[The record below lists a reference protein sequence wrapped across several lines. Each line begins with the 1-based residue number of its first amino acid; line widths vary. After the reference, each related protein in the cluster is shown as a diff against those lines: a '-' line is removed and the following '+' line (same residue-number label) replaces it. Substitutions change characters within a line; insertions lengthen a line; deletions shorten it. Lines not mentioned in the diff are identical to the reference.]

1 MLVGTSNRS
10 ESLTLANARRPRTSY
25 LIHLQVLYCHTCG
38 CADRTSA
45 RIRIK
50 SGRRLGAVPRSA
62 RPRCQ
67 SANVSRAL
75 NRLRHSYAS
84 TRAPNG
90 RCDPT
95 HHSHTVL
102 ESTRADP
109 WTKHQQRS
117 SVSSSRERT
126 TTQDGYKIRSA
137 QQLWNRWQNAVV
149 VGAYKSG
156 KA

>member
-84 TRAPNG
+84 TSRCSSAYDDLDSFLALELRTEDATQPITATQFSSPPEPILGPSTSRDLVSARRG
-90 RCDPT
+90 RG
-95 HHSHTVL
+95 
-102 ESTRADP
+102 
-109 WTKHQQRS
+109 QQHK
-117 SVSSSRERT
+117 T
-126 TTQDGYKIRSA
+126 GIR
-137 QQLWNRWQNAVV
+137 
-149 VGAYKSG
+149 
-156 KA
+156 